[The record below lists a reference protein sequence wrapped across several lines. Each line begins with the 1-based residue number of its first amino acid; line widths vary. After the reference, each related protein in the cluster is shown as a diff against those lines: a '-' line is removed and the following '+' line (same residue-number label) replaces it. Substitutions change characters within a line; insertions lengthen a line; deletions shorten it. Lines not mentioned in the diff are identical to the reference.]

1 MFILGVQS
9 SAMHTQSVQGGYA
22 KCAGEIAVT
31 AAAELTVIK
40 FQTKLSSNLFGDL
53 VQRQG
58 PFVRLEERPHRSSL
72 YFDPDLGV
80 RRYQ

>member
-1 MFILGVQS
+1 MFILGMQS

-40 FQTKLSSNLFGDL
+40 IKAQLGRNASSNFI
-53 VQRQG
+53 QR
-58 PFVRLEERPHRSSL
+58 
-72 YFDPDLGV
+72 
-80 RRYQ
+80 